1 MSRRALARVL
11 ALVVALSVCTVAAPT
26 AAARADEIPRTP
38 GHRLV
43 SSYEGHRPRPAPYRA
58 RLRGSTR
65 TGHASAAA
73 PVPGTPPR
81 QHPYR

>member
-43 SSYEGHRPRPAPYRA
+43 SSYEGHRPRPVP
-58 RLRGSTR
+58 R

-81 QHPYR
+81 